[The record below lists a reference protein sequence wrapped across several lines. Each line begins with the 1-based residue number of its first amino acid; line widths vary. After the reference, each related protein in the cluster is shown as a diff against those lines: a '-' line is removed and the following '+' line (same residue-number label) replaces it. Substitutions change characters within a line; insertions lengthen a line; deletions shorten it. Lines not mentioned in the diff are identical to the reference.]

1 MDQETGWVQLIDL
14 SVHTAL
20 TTTHHQPTSSK
31 YGGEQI
37 IYGPGHVMPEQSRD
51 NRPILTRSGFST
63 HTTPQSTTNFA
74 MKTTSQHSD
83 VIYQTKAKGML
94 YTYWHSFIVLVFV
107 YIDITCIVVREAA
120 LEKLKRTF
128 RFVSAGSTL
137 KKQRNQQHNLHNRR
151 FALAGVRGQGDSR
164 TSYHRVVNDGPFRRY
179 QPFWWERIDW

>member
-20 TTTHHQPTSSK
+20 TTTHHQPPSSK

-37 IYGPGHVMPEQSRD
+37 IYGPGHVMPVQSRD
-51 NRPILTRSGFST
+51 NRPILTRSGVST

-107 YIDITCIVVREAA
+107 YIDITCIVVREAV
-120 LEKLKRTF
+120 LEKWSEL
-128 RFVSAGSTL
+128 SAS
-137 KKQRNQQHNLHNRR
+137 
-151 FALAGVRGQGDSR
+151 FP
-164 TSYHRVVNDGPFRRY
+164 RVVASYGPQKMRSAKNETDHDKAGDFSHKPHKPWR
-179 QPFWWERIDW
+179 PPSSS

>member
-37 IYGPGHVMPEQSRD
+37 IYGPGHVMPVQSRD
-51 NRPILTRSGFST
+51 NRPILTRSGVST

-94 YTYWHSFIVLVFV
+94 YTYWHSFMILVLVYNGLTKWPYFCDRRSPIFISTPQLTLLKV
-107 YIDITCIVVREAA
+107 LAHCAPNENFWRE
-120 LEKLKRTF
+120 RNVWCF
-128 RFVSAGSTL
+128 QIYYTL
-137 KKQRNQQHNLHNRR
+137 
-151 FALAGVRGQGDSR
+151 
-164 TSYHRVVNDGPFRRY
+164 
-179 QPFWWERIDW
+179 